1 MEEQRRVQMYLH
13 ETTSERLAKTCE
25 RVLIQK
31 HLELLHS
38 EFKQLLDADKDD
50 DLGRMYS
57 LVARIPDG
65 LGELRGL
72 LEQHIAA
79 QGLAAIEKCGEA
91 AHNVRFSSVLASY
104 RINWLAWQDPK
115 IYVNTILEVHRKYN
129 ALVLVAFGNDS
140 GFVAALDKAC
150 GRFINANAVTKSA
163 NSSSRSPELLA
174 KYCDLLLKKS
184 NKNAEEA
191 ELEDTLNQVVSFKLS
206 YCEHY

>member
-1 MEEQRRVQMYLH
+1 MRRVHMYLH

-91 AHNVRFSSVLASY
+91 AHNVRFSPALALRIVLIGLCD
-104 RINWLAWQDPK
+104 RILRSTSTRFWK
-115 IYVNTILEVHRKYN
+115 YTVNTTPWCWSRLATTAVSWQRWTKPVAVSSTRTRSRNPLILR
-129 ALVLVAFGNDS
+129 A
-140 GFVAALDKAC
+140 
-150 GRFINANAVTKSA
+150 
-163 NSSSRSPELLA
+163 
-174 KYCDLLLKKS
+174 DLP
-184 NKNAEEA
+184 N
-191 ELEDTLNQVVSFKLS
+191 
-206 YCEHY
+206 C